1 MSTLALFGS
10 IGHWEI
16 LIVAFVILVVFGT
29 QVPRVARALGK
40 SLSQF
45 KRGLRDVDDE
55 PDEKEKKEP
64 DPPAD
69 DN

>member
-1 MSTLALFGS
+1 MSTPALFGS

-29 QVPRVARALGK
+29 QVPRVARALGR

-45 KRGLRDVDDE
+45 KKGLRDADDE
-55 PDEKEKKEP
+55 PAEEEKEP
-64 DPPAD
+64 DGPAD
-69 DN
+69 GS

>member
-1 MSTLALFGS
+1 MSTPALFGS

-45 KRGLRDVDDE
+45 KRGLHDVDDE

-69 DN
+69 GS